1 MKFRYVSRKRMLPPP
16 STASVHPE
24 DELGVDDQEVG
35 VTTKAQ
41 LKKTVLGLPE
51 TEERTDAGMQ
61 TYAVAG
67 KEFVSVTKD
76 GVADFQM
83 SDDDVEKALVRL
95 PTTERLTRNGK
106 PVGLRVPLV
115 DVNGMEL
122 HSLVR
127 KSWFSCAPEELAAEQ
142 REAAKGQA
150 PDGPDALPAA
160 IGKPAT
166 RALLAAGVRTMSDVA
181 ARSEEE
187 LLALHG
193 MGPKAMRVLQEALKA
208 RAG

>member
-1 MKFRYVSRKRMLPPP
+1 M
-16 STASVHPE
+16 
-24 DELGVDDQEVG
+24 
-35 VTTKAQ
+35 TTRAQ

-51 TEERTDAGMQ
+51 TEEHTDAGMQ
-61 TYAVAG
+61 AFTVAG

-76 GVADFQM
+76 GIADFHM
-83 SDDDVEKALVRL
+83 SDEDVEKALVRF
-95 PTTERLTRNGK
+95 PTTERFTRNGK
-106 PVGLRVPLV
+106 PVGLRVPLA

-127 KSWFSCAPEELAAEQ
+127 KSWFSRAPKELAAEQ

-150 PDGPDALPAA
+150 PGGPDALPTA